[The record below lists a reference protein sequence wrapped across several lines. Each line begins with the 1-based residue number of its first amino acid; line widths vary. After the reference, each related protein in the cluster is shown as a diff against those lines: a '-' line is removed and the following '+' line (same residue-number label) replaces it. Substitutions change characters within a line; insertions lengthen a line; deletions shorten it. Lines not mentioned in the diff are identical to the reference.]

1 VDCTRE
7 IYPIYENFR
16 ITEVSLPT
24 EVVFSGFRNMNVRVR
39 VICLAVAATS
49 CAGSMCNK
57 QNLYRNERMENKC
70 SCISN
75 TQRMCSATFV
85 MDLGLQ
91 MENGDLMILNNF
103 TSTWFNNN
111 NILTERLATHV
122 RALHFTDDM
131 VDDILEGTMNV
142 MAYINDRGGFR
153 IIGWAKRGMIKKPR
167 SSRSTRQSGSEEVRA
182 VSKPGQQQHGGKCRS
197 TIPCCQV

>member
-1 VDCTRE
+1 MEGNNHPIVDCTRE
-7 IYPIYENFR
+7 IYPIYGNFR

-24 EVVFSGFRNMNVRVR
+24 EVVFSGFRNMSVRVR

-49 CAGSMCNK
+49 CARSMCNK

-75 TQRMCSATFV
+75 TQRMCSVTFI

-111 NILTERLATHV
+111 YILTERLATHV
-122 RALHFTDDM
+122 RASHFTNNMADN
-131 VDDILEGTMNV
+131 ILEGTRDV
-142 MAYINDRGGFR
+142 MTYINGRGGFR
-153 IIGWAKRGMIKKPR
+153 IIG
-167 SSRSTRQSGSEEVRA
+167 
-182 VSKPGQQQHGGKCRS
+182 
-197 TIPCCQV
+197 